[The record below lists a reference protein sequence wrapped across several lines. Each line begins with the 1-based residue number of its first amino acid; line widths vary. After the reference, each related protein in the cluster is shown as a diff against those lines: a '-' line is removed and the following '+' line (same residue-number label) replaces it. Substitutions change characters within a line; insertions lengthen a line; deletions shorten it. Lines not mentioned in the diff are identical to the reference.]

1 MRSFGR
7 RSQISLA
14 TVTDG
19 WADAWTDDALRRRF
33 GDATYERGAAYARA
47 GRVGGLSTANDSR
60 MVVAEVTGTRA
71 TPYRTVII
79 LDADTS
85 HASTVVATHCTCPV
99 GIECKHAAAVIIAAR
114 GDLSPNTPPGETA
127 WEREV
132 TALLESREPAGD
144 QPIALQLERTTP
156 RTSFRWAAGGEMSGR
171 LVKMRPVVRGR
182 SGRWIKTGATWQ
194 EMRHAYATRGYVAA
208 HRDVM
213 RQLIS
218 AYDAHRSTG
227 WRGNQTA
234 DAIDLGEFGPGL
246 WGLLERARDAGVEF
260 IPARPDDGPI
270 RLATATAEVRL
281 DLTRRA
287 AADATL
293 AAEATIDGRRIPDA
307 ALALVGSPPHGVA
320 DLSKGI
326 LLARLDQ
333 TPSPRIAA
341 LLGQQRHVEI
351 PSVELDRFFG
361 DYYPAL
367 RQQITISSSDD
378 SVELPRI
385 EPPRLLLTVRPESHD
400 AIWIEWSFA
409 YAARRLRLAGAPER
423 IPARDTDAEG
433 RLLAELE
440 VPGELASRLWTEGVG
455 TRLVPAQRLSGY
467 DAVLLVEWGLEALRE
482 QGVEVEVLG
491 SLPDYRPAEEAP
503 VIEVSAT
510 ESDDDIDWFD
520 LRVSVSVDGH
530 DVPLATLLAAL
541 AAGQTLLVL
550 ENGTYLPLDQP
561 ELERLR
567 RLIDEARALVD
578 GSAGPDGEIR
588 LSTYQIGMWEELTQL
603 GVVDVQSERWRRAVE
618 GLLRLEEA
626 PIEDVPQGI
635 KAELRPYQVDGYQW
649 LSFLWQ
655 HELGGILADDMGLGK
670 TLQTLAMVC
679 RAVESGEA
687 TAPFLVVAPTSV
699 VPNWAHEAER
709 FAPALRVGV
718 VSETAAKRTQSLAE
732 IAGDSDLVITS
743 YTLLRLEDRE
753 YAELPW
759 SGVVLDEA
767 QMVKNHRA
775 KSYRS
780 VRMIPAPFKV
790 ALTGTPLEN
799 SLMDLWSLLSIVAP
813 GLFPDPRR
821 FGEHFRKPI
830 ERGDSELLATLRQR
844 IRPLMRRRTKEQVAS
859 ELPPKQ
865 EQVLEIGLSPR
876 HRRVYETHLQRERQ
890 KLLGLLGDVDRNRIA
905 IFASLTL
912 LRQLSLHPGLV
923 DEKYASVGSAK
934 IDALTDHLV
943 EAVSEGHRALVFS
956 QFTGF
961 LRLVRDRL
969 DAEDIAYS
977 YLDGRTRRREEPI
990 GAFKRGEV
998 PVFLISLKAGG
1009 FGLNL
1014 AEADYCFV
1022 LDPWWNPATEAQAV
1036 DRAHRIGQDRTV
1048 MVYRM
1053 VSTDTIEEKVMA
1065 LKERKQ
1071 ALFDRVMAD
1080 DGALSGALTVDE
1092 IRGLVGLE

>member
-1 MRSFGR
+1 M
-7 RSQISLA
+7 
-14 TVTDG
+14 TDG

-33 GDATYERGAAYARA
+33 GEATYERGAAYARA

-60 MVVAEVTGTRA
+60 MVVAEVSGTRE

-79 LDADTS
+79 LDADVS
-85 HASTVVATHCTCPV
+85 HASSVVATHCTCPV
-99 GIECKHAAAVIIAAR
+99 GVECKHAAAVMIAAR
-114 GDLSPNTPPGETA
+114 DDLSGALAGEAA

-144 QPIALQLERTTP
+144 RPIALQFERTTP

-171 LVKMRPVVRGR
+171 LVKMRPVIRGR
-182 SGRWIKTGATWQ
+182 SGRWIRTGATWQ
-194 EMRHAYATRGYVAA
+194 EMRHAYATRGYVAQ

-213 RQLIS
+213 RQLVS

-234 DAIDLGEFGPGL
+234 DAVDLGDFGPGL
-246 WGLLERARDAGVEF
+246 WGMLERAQDAGVEF
-260 IPARPDDGPI
+260 VAVRPDDGPI

-281 DLTRRA
+281 DLTRA
-287 AADATL
+287 VAADATL
-293 AAEATIDGRRIPDA
+293 AAEVTIDGRRVPDA
-307 ALALVGSPPHGVA
+307 ALALIGSPPHGVA

-326 LLARLDQ
+326 MLARLDQ
-333 TPSPRIAA
+333 IPSPRVAG
-341 LLGQQRHVEI
+341 LLGQQRQVEI
-351 PSVELDRFFG
+351 PAGELDRFLG

-367 RQQITISSSDD
+367 RQQITVSSSDD
-378 SVELPRI
+378 SVELPEI

-400 AIWIEWSFA
+400 AMWIEWSFA
-409 YAARRLRLAGAPER
+409 YAARRVRLAGADR
-423 IPARDTDAEG
+423 FPARDTDAER
-433 RLLAELE
+433 RLLAELTI
-440 VPGELASRLWTEGVG
+440 PDELATRLWTEGVG

-467 DAVLLVEWGLEALRE
+467 DAVLLVEWGLDSLRE
-482 QGVEVEVLG
+482 QGVDVEVLG
-491 SLPDYRPAEEAP
+491 TLPDYRPAAEAP

-510 ESDDDIDWFD
+510 ESDDEIDWFD

-530 DVPLATLLAAL
+530 DVPLASLLAAL

-567 RLIDEARALVD
+567 RIVDEARALVD
-578 GSAGPDGEIR
+578 SDGDAIR
-588 LSTYQIGMWEELTQL
+588 ISTYQIGMWEELTQL
-603 GVVDVQSERWRRAVE
+603 GVVDVQSERWRRAVD
-618 GLLRLEEA
+618 GLMRLEEA
-626 PIEDVPQGI
+626 PVEDVPQGI

-670 TLQTLAMVC
+670 TVQTLAMVC
-679 RAVESGEA
+679 RAVESGDA
-687 TAPFLVVAPTSV
+687 KAPFLVVAPTSV
-699 VPNWAHEAER
+699 VPNWTHEAEL
-709 FAPALRVGV
+709 FAPGLRVGV
-718 VSETAAKRTQSLAE
+718 VSETGAKRGQSLAE
-732 IAGDSDLVITS
+732 VVGESDVVVTS
-743 YTLLRLEDRE
+743 YTLLRLEAKE

-813 GLFPDPRR
+813 GLFPDPKR

-830 ERGDSELLATLRQR
+830 ERGDAELLATLRQR

-865 EQVLEIGLSPR
+865 EQVLEIALHPR
-876 HRRVYETHLQRERQ
+876 HRKVYETHLQRERQ

-905 IFASLTL
+905 IFRSLTL

-923 DEKYASVGSAK
+923 DEKYAAVSSSK
-934 IDALTDHLV
+934 IDALAEYLL

-961 LRLVRDRL
+961 LGLVRARL
-969 DAEDIAYS
+969 DAEGIAYS
-977 YLDGRTRRREEPI
+977 YLDGRTRKREEPI

-1022 LDPWWNPATEAQAV
+1022 LDPWWNPAAEAQAV
-1036 DRAHRIGQDRTV
+1036 DRAHRIGQDKTV

-1053 VSTDTIEEKVMA
+1053 VSANTIEEKVMA

-1080 DGALSGALTVDE
+1080 DGALSGALTVEE

>member
-1 MRSFGR
+1 MTALS
-7 RSQISLA
+7 SLDLM
-14 TVTDG
+14 TDG

-33 GDATYERGAAYARA
+33 GDATYERGAAYAGA
-47 GRVGGLSTANDSR
+47 GRVGALSTANDSR
-60 MVVAEVTGTRA
+60 MVVAEVRGSRA

-79 LDADTS
+79 LDADVS
-85 HASTVVATHCTCPV
+85 HATDVVATHCTCPIGV
-99 GIECKHAAAVIIAAR
+99 QCKHAVAVVVAAR
-114 GDLSPNTPPGETA
+114 DGLLSQAPAGEPA

-132 TALLESREPAGD
+132 AALLESREPAGD
-144 QPIALQLERTTP
+144 QPIALQFERTTP
-156 RTSFRWAAGGEMSGR
+156 RTRFRWAAGGELSGR
-171 LVKMRPVVRGR
+171 LVKVRPVVRGR
-182 SGRWIKTGATWQ
+182 SGRWIKTGATWP
-194 EMRHAYATRGYVAA
+194 EMRHAYGTRGYVAA
-208 HRDVM
+208 HRDVL
-213 RQLIS
+213 RQLVS
-218 AYDAHRSTG
+218 AYDAHRTG
-227 WRGNQTA
+227 WHGHQTA

-246 WGLLERARDAGVEF
+246 WRLLEQARAVGIEF
-260 IPARPDDGPI
+260 VPARPDDGPI
-270 RLATATAEVRL
+270 RLATVAAEVRL
-281 DLTRRA
+281 DLTRGPSS
-287 AADATL
+287 DATL
-293 AAEATIDGRRIPDA
+293 AAEATIDGRRVPDA

-320 DLSKGI
+320 DLRSGI

-341 LLGQQRHVEI
+341 LLGQERRVEI
-351 PSVELDRFFG
+351 PAGELDRFLG

-400 AIWIEWSFA
+400 AMWVEWSFA
-409 YAARRLRLAGAPER
+409 YGSRRVPLAGGASDR
-423 IPARDTDAEG
+423 FPARDTDAER
-433 RLLAELE
+433 RLLAGLE
-440 VPGELASRLWTEGVG
+440 VPDELAACLWTEGVG
-455 TRLVPAQRLSGY
+455 SRLVPAQRLTGY
-467 DAVLLVEWGLEALRE
+467 DAVVLVEWGLDSLRE
-482 QGVEVEVLG
+482 QGVDVEVLG
-491 SLPDYRPAEEAP
+491 SLPDYRPAAEAP

-510 ESDDDIDWFD
+510 ESEGEIDWFD

-530 DVPLATLLAAL
+530 DVPLAALLGAL
-541 AAGQTLLVL
+541 ASGQTLLVL

-567 RLIDEARALVD
+567 RIVDEARALTD
-578 GSAGPDGEIR
+578 GSGGADGDALR
-588 LSTYQIGMWEELTQL
+588 LSTFQIGMWEELTQL
-603 GVVDVQSERWRRAVE
+603 GVVDVQSERWQRAVE
-618 GLLRLEEA
+618 GLLRLDEA
-626 PIEDVPQGI
+626 PVEDVPQGI
-635 KAELRPYQVDGYQW
+635 KAELRPYQLDGYQW

-679 RAVESGEA
+679 RAFESGRA
-687 TAPFLVVAPTSV
+687 SAPFLVVAPTSV
-699 VPNWAHEAER
+699 VPNWVHEAER
-709 FAPALRVGV
+709 FAPGLRVGV
-718 VSETAAKRTQSLAE
+718 VSETAAKRARSLGE
-732 IAGDSDLVITS
+732 IAGESDVVVTS
-743 YTLLRLEDRE
+743 YTLLRLEDRA

-780 VRMIPAPFKV
+780 VRMIPAPFKL

-813 GLFPDPRR
+813 GLFPDPKR
-821 FGEHFRKPI
+821 FGEHYRKPI
-830 ERGDSELLATLRQR
+830 ERGDAELLATLRQR

-865 EQVLEIGLSPR
+865 EQVLEIALSPR

-890 KLLGLLGDVDRNRIA
+890 KLLGLLGDVERNRIA
-905 IFASLTL
+905 IFRSLTL

-923 DEKYASVGSAK
+923 DGRYASVGSAK
-934 IDALTDHLV
+934 IDALADHLL

-969 DAEDIAYS
+969 DEEGVAYS

-990 GAFKRGEV
+990 GAFKRGDV

-1053 VSTDTIEEKVMA
+1053 VSADTIEEKVMA

-1080 DGALSGALTVDE
+1080 DGALSGALTVEE
-1092 IRGLVGLE
+1092 IRGLVGLQ

>member
-1 MRSFGR
+1 MS
-7 RSQISLA
+7 
-14 TVTDG
+14 DG
-19 WADAWTDDALRRRF
+19 WADAWTDDALRLRF
-33 GDATYERGAAYARA
+33 GDATFERGSAYARA
-47 GRVGGLSTANDSR
+47 GHVGDLSPANDSR
-60 MVVAEVTGTRA
+60 MVVAEVRGSRP

-79 LDADTS
+79 LDADVS
-85 HASTVVATHCTCPV
+85 HASRVVATHCTCPV
-99 GIECKHAAAVIIAAR
+99 GVECKHAVAVIVAYR
-114 GDLSPNTPPGETA
+114 DDLEAEPAGESV

-132 TALLESREPAGD
+132 TALLESREPSGD
-144 QPIALQLERTTP
+144 QPIALQFERTTP

-171 LVKMRPVVRGR
+171 LVKMRPVTRGR

-194 EMRHAYATRGYVAA
+194 EMRHAYGTRGYIAA

-213 RQLIS
+213 RQLVS
-218 AYDAHRSTG
+218 AYDAHRSG
-227 WRGNQTA
+227 WRGQQAA
-234 DAIDLGEFGPGL
+234 DAVDLGEFGPGL

-260 IPARPDDGPI
+260 RPTRPDDGPI
-270 RLATATAEVRL
+270 RLASTTAEVRL
-281 DLTRRA
+281 DLSRA
-287 AADATL
+287 ASSDATL
-293 AAEATIDGRRIPDA
+293 AAEVTIDGRRIPNT
-307 ALALVGSPPHGVA
+307 ALALIGSPPHGVA
-320 DLSKGI
+320 DLSSGI
-326 LLARLDQ
+326 LLARFDQ
-333 TPSPRIAA
+333 SPSPRIAA
-341 LLGQQRHVEI
+341 LLGQQRQVEI
-351 PSVELDRFFG
+351 PAGELDRFLG

-367 RQQITISSSDD
+367 RQQITVSSSDQ
-378 SVELPRI
+378 SIELPRI
-385 EPPRLLLTVRPESHD
+385 EPPRLVLTVRPESHD
-400 AIWIEWSFA
+400 ALWVEWSFG
-409 YAARRLRLAGAPER
+409 YGSRRVSMSSASDRF
-423 IPARDTDAEG
+423 PARDVDAER
-433 RLLAELE
+433 RLLTELTI
-440 VPGELASRLWTEGVG
+440 PDELASLWTEGVG
-455 TRLVPAQRLSGY
+455 TRLVPVQRLSGY
-467 DAVLLVEWGLEALRE
+467 DAVILVESGLDDLRE
-482 QGVEVEVLG
+482 QGVDVEVRG
-491 SLPDYRPAEEAP
+491 TLPDYRPAEQAP

-510 ESDDDIDWFD
+510 ESDDEIDWFD

-530 DVPLATLLAAL
+530 AVPLASLLGAL
-541 AAGQTLLVL
+541 ASGQSLLVL

-567 RLIDEARALVD
+567 RIVDEARALTD
-578 GSAGPDGEIR
+578 GGDGDEIR

-603 GVVDVQSERWRRAVE
+603 GVVDVQSERWRRAVD
-618 GLLRLEEA
+618 GLLRLDEA
-626 PIEDVPQGI
+626 PAEDVPQGI

-649 LSFLWQ
+649 LTFLWQ
-655 HELGGILADDMGLGK
+655 HELGGVLADDMGLGK
-670 TLQTLAMVC
+670 TLQALAMMS
-679 RAVESGEA
+679 RAFESGEA

-709 FAPALRVGV
+709 FAPGLRVGV
-718 VSETAAKRTQSLAE
+718 VSETGAKRSWSLEDVATE
-732 IAGDSDLVITS
+732 SDVVITS
-743 YTLLRLEDRE
+743 YTLLRLEDRA

-813 GLFPDPRR
+813 GLFPDPKR

-830 ERGDSELLATLRQR
+830 ERGDAELLATLRQR

-865 EQVLEIGLSPR
+865 EQVLEIALAPR

-890 KLLGLLGDVDRNRIA
+890 KLLGLLGDADRNRIA
-905 IFASLTL
+905 IFRSLTL

-934 IDALTDHLV
+934 IDTLADHLL
-943 EAVSEGHRALVFS
+943 EAVAEGHRALVFS

-969 DAEDIAYS
+969 DAEGVAYA

-990 GAFKRGEV
+990 GAFKRGAV

-1053 VSTDTIEEKVMA
+1053 VSADTIEEKVMA
-1065 LKERKQ
+1065 LKERKR

-1080 DGALSGALTVDE
+1080 DGALSGALTVEE

>member
-1 MRSFGR
+1 MHGLTALS
-7 RSQISLA
+7 SLDLM
-14 TVTDG
+14 TDG
-19 WADAWTDDALRRRF
+19 WANGWTDDALRRRF

-47 GRVGGLSTANDSR
+47 GRVGEQSTANDSR
-60 MVVAEVTGTRA
+60 MVVAEVRGSRS
-71 TPYRTVII
+71 TPYRTVVI
-79 LDADTS
+79 LDADVAHATS
-85 HASTVVATHCTCPV
+85 VVATHCSCPIGV
-99 GIECKHAAAVIIAAR
+99 ECKHAVALLVAAR
-114 GDLSPNTPPGETA
+114 DGLAAAGSVDEPA

-132 TALLESREPAGD
+132 AALLESREPSGD
-144 QPIALQLERTTP
+144 QPIALQFERTTP

-171 LVKMRPVVRGR
+171 LVKMRPVTRGR

-194 EMRHAYATRGYVAA
+194 EMRHAYGTRGYVTA

-213 RQLIS
+213 RQLVS
-218 AYDAHRSTG
+218 AYDAHRTG
-227 WRGNQTA
+227 WHGYQTG
-234 DAIDLGEFGPGL
+234 DALDLGEFGPGL

-260 IPARPDDGPI
+260 IPVRPDDGPI
-270 RLATATAEVRL
+270 RLAESAAGVRL
-281 DLTRRA
+281 DLTHGPA
-287 AADATL
+287 APDATL
-293 AAEATIDGRRIPDA
+293 AAEVTIDGRRIPDA

-333 TPSPRIAA
+333 TPSPRVAA
-341 LLGQQRHVEI
+341 LLGQQRRVEI
-351 PSVELDRFFG
+351 PTGELDRFLG

-367 RQQITISSSDD
+367 RQQITIGSSDE
-378 SVELPRI
+378 SVELPRV

-400 AIWIEWSFA
+400 AVRIEWSFA
-409 YAARRLRLAGAPER
+409 YAARRVRLAGVPER
-423 IPARDTDAEG
+423 FPARDTDAER

-440 VPGELASRLWTEGVG
+440 VPDELASRLWTEGAG
-455 TRLVPAQRLSGY
+455 TRLVPAQRLSGA
-467 DAVLLVEWGLEALRE
+467 DAVLLVEWGLDSLRE

-491 SLPDYRPAEEAP
+491 SLPDYRPAAEAP

-510 ESDDDIDWFD
+510 ESDDEIDWFD
-520 LRVSVSVDGH
+520 LRVTVSVDGH
-530 DVPLATLLAAL
+530 DVPLATLLGAL
-541 AAGQTLLVL
+541 ASGQTLLVL
-550 ENGTYLPLDQP
+550 ESGTYLPLDQP
-561 ELERLR
+561 DLERLR
-567 RLIDEARALVD
+567 RIVDEARALVD
-578 GSAGPDGEIR
+578 GSGGADGDGLR
-588 LSTYQIGMWEELTQL
+588 LSTFQIGMWEELTQL

-618 GLLRLEEA
+618 GLLRLDEA
-626 PIEDVPQGI
+626 PVEDVPQSI
-635 KAELRPYQVDGYQW
+635 KAELRHYQVDGYQW

-670 TLQTLAMVC
+670 TLQTLAMMC
-679 RAVESGEA
+679 RAFESGRA
-687 TAPFLVVAPTSV
+687 KAPFLVVAPTSV
-699 VPNWAHEAER
+699 VPNWVHEAER
-709 FAPALRVGV
+709 FAPGLRVGV
-718 VSETAAKRTQSLAE
+718 VSETAAKRTRSLE
-732 IAGDSDLVITS
+732 ELAGESDVVVTS
-743 YTLLRLEDRE
+743 YTLLRLEDRA
-753 YAELPW
+753 YADLPW

-780 VRMIPAPFKV
+780 VRMIPAPFKL

-813 GLFPDPRR
+813 GLFPDPKR
-821 FGEHFRKPI
+821 FGEHYRKPI
-830 ERGDSELLATLRQR
+830 ERGGDRELLATLRQR

-865 EQVLEIGLSPR
+865 EQVLEIALSPR

-905 IFASLTL
+905 VFRSLTL

-934 IDALTDHLV
+934 IDALTDHLL

-969 DAEDIAYS
+969 DEERVAYS

-1036 DRAHRIGQDRTV
+1036 DRAHRIGQNRTV

-1053 VSTDTIEEKVMA
+1053 VSADTIEEKVMA

-1080 DGALSGALTVDE
+1080 DGALSGTLTVEE

>member
-1 MRSFGR
+1 M
-7 RSQISLA
+7 I
-14 TVTDG
+14 DG
-19 WADAWTDDALRRRF
+19 WADVWTEGAIRRRF
-33 GDATYERGAAYARA
+33 GDTTYERGAAYARA
-47 GRVGGLSTANDSR
+47 GRVGELSTANDSR
-60 MVVAEVTGTRA
+60 MVVAEVRGSRA

-79 LDADTS
+79 LDADVS
-85 HASTVVATHCTCPV
+85 HASSVVATHCSCPV
-99 GIECKHAAAVIIAAR
+99 GVECKHAVAVIIAVRDNLPASAPE
-114 GDLSPNTPPGETA
+114 GESP
-127 WEREV
+127 WEREIS
-132 TALLESREPAGD
+132 ALLESREPTGD
-144 QPIALQLERTTP
+144 QPIALQFERTTP

-171 LVKMRPVVRGR
+171 LVKMRPVIRGR
-182 SGRWIKTGATWQ
+182 SGRWIRTGATWQ

-234 DAIDLGEFGPGL
+234 DALDLGEFGPGL
-246 WGLLERARDAGVEF
+246 WGMLERAQDAGVEF

-270 RLATATAEVRL
+270 RLAKAIAEIRL
-281 DLTRRA
+281 DLTRPA
-287 AADATL
+287 ASDATL
-293 AAEATIDGRRIPDA
+293 AAEVTIDGRRIQDA
-307 ALALVGSPPHGVA
+307 ALALIGSPPHGVA
-320 DLSKGI
+320 DLSRGI

-341 LLGQQRHVEI
+341 LLGQERRVEI
-351 PSVELDRFFG
+351 PGRELDRFLG

-378 SVELPRI
+378 SVELPTI
-385 EPPRLLLTVRPESHD
+385 APPRLLLTVRPESAD
-400 AIWIEWSFA
+400 AIWIEWSFG
-409 YAARRLRLAGAPER
+409 YAARRVPLSGETER
-423 IPARDTDAEG
+423 FPAQDTDAER

-440 VPGELASRLWTEGVG
+440 VPDELESRLWTEGVG
-455 TRLVPAQRLSGY
+455 TRLVPMQRLTGY
-467 DAVLLVEWGLEALRE
+467 DAVVLVESGLDALRE
-482 QGVEVEVLG
+482 QGVDVEVVG
-491 SLPDYRPAEEAP
+491 SLPEYRPATEAP

-510 ESDDDIDWFD
+510 ESDDEIDWFD

-550 ENGTYLPLDQP
+550 ENGTYLPLDRP

-567 RLIDEARALVD
+567 RLVDEARALVD
-578 GSAGPDGEIR
+578 GPGDGDGIR
-588 LSTYQIGMWEELTQL
+588 LSTYQVGMWEELTQL
-603 GVVDVQSERWRRAVE
+603 GEVDVQSERWRRAVE
-618 GLLRLEEA
+618 GLLRLDEA
-626 PIEDVPQGI
+626 PAADPPVGI
-635 KAELRPYQVDGYQW
+635 KAELRPYQVEGYQW
-649 LSFLWQ
+649 LMFLWQ

-670 TLQTLAMVC
+670 TLQTLALVS
-679 RAVESGEA
+679 RAIETGQA

-709 FAPALRVGV
+709 FAPGLRVGV
-718 VSETAAKRTQSLAE
+718 VSETAAKRAKSLAE
-732 IAGDSDLVITS
+732 IAGESDLVVTS
-743 YTLLRLEDRE
+743 YTLLRLEDRT

-775 KSYRS
+775 KTYRS

-813 GLFPDPRR
+813 GLFPDPKR

-865 EQVLEIGLSPR
+865 EQVLEIALHPR
-876 HRRVYETHLQRERQ
+876 HRQVYDTHLQRERQ

-905 IFASLTL
+905 IFRSLTL

-923 DEKYASVGSAK
+923 DDKYASVASAK
-934 IDALTDHLV
+934 IDALAEYLL

-969 DAEDIAYS
+969 DAEGIAYS

-990 GAFKRGEV
+990 GAFKRGEM

-1048 MVYRM
+1048 MVYRL
-1053 VSTDTIEEKVMA
+1053 VSANTIEEKVMA

-1080 DGALSGALTVDE
+1080 DGALSGALTVEE
-1092 IRGLVGLE
+1092 IRGLVGLD

>member
-1 MRSFGR
+1 M
-7 RSQISLA
+7 
-14 TVTDG
+14 TDG

-47 GRVGGLSTANDSR
+47 GRVGELSTANDSR
-60 MVVAEVTGTRA
+60 MVVAEVRGTRA
-71 TPYRTVII
+71 TPYRTVVI
-79 LDADTS
+79 LDADVA
-85 HASTVVATHCTCPV
+85 HATTLVATHCSCPIGV
-99 GIECKHAAAVIIAAR
+99 ECKHAVAVMIAAR
-114 GDLSPNTPPGETA
+114 DGLPSQPPVGEST
-127 WEREV
+127 WEREIN
-132 TALLESREPAGD
+132 ALLESREPAGD
-144 QPIALQLERTTP
+144 QAIALQFERTTP

-171 LVKMRPVVRGR
+171 LVKMRPLTRGR

-194 EMRHAYATRGYVAA
+194 EMRHAYGTRGFIASQ
-208 HRDVM
+208 REVM
-213 RQLIS
+213 RRLIS
-218 AYDAHRSTG
+218 AYDADHSS
-227 WRGNQTA
+227 WRGSQIV
-234 DAIDLGEFGPGL
+234 DAIDLGEFGPSL
-246 WGLLERARDAGVEF
+246 WGLLERARNAGIEF
-260 IPARPDDGPI
+260 VPARPDDGPI
-270 RLATATAEVRL
+270 RLAAATAEVRL
-281 DLTRRA
+281 DLTREA

-293 AAEATIDGRRIPDA
+293 AAEVTIDGRRIPDK
-307 ALALVGSPPHGVA
+307 ALALIGSPPHGVA

-333 TPSPRIAA
+333 IPSPRIAA
-341 LLGQQRHVEI
+341 LLGQQRRVEI
-351 PSVELDRFFG
+351 PAAEVDRFLG

-367 RQQITISSSDD
+367 RQQITVTSSND
-378 SVELPRI
+378 SIELPEI
-385 EPPRLLLTVRPESHD
+385 VPPRLLVEVRPESAD

-409 YAARRLRLAGAPER
+409 YAARRVPLAGAPDR
-423 IPARDTDAEG
+423 VPARDTDAE
-433 RLLAELE
+433 RHLLAELTI
-440 VPGELASRLWTEGVG
+440 PDDLAPCLLTEGVG
-455 TRLVPAQRLSGY
+455 TRLVPAQRLTGH
-467 DAVLLVEWGLEALRE
+467 DAVLMVEWGLDSLRE
-482 QGVEVEVLG
+482 QGVDVEVIG
-491 SLPDYRPAEEAP
+491 SLPDYRPAEAAP
-503 VIEVSAT
+503 VIEISAT
-510 ESDDDIDWFD
+510 ESEDEIDWFD

-530 DVPLATLLAAL
+530 DVPLATLLGAL
-541 AAGQTLLVL
+541 ASGQTLLVL

-567 RLIDEARALVD
+567 RLVDEARALTD
-578 GSAGPDGEIR
+578 GAAGSDGTIR

-618 GLLRLEEA
+618 GLLRLDEA
-626 PIEDVPQGI
+626 PLDDVPQGI
-635 KAELRPYQVDGYQW
+635 KAELRPYQIDGYRW

-670 TLQTLAMVC
+670 TLQTLAMMC
-679 RAVESGEA
+679 RAIESGEA

-709 FAPALRVGV
+709 FAPGLRVGV
-718 VSETAAKRTQSLAE
+718 VSETAAKRARSLDE
-732 IAGDSDLVITS
+732 LAGESHVVITS
-743 YTLLRLEDRE
+743 YTLLRLEDGA

-813 GLFPDPRR
+813 GLFPDPKR
-821 FGEHFRKPI
+821 FGEHYRKPI
-830 ERGDSELLATLRQR
+830 ERGDAELLATLRQR

-865 EQVLEIGLSPR
+865 EQVLEIALGPR
-876 HRRVYETHLQRERQ
+876 HRQVYETHLQRERQ

-905 IFASLTL
+905 IFRSLTL

-923 DEKYASVGSAK
+923 DDKYTSVSSAK
-934 IDALTDHLV
+934 IDALAEYLL

-961 LRLVRDRL
+961 LRLVRARL
-969 DAEDIAYS
+969 DMEGIAYS
-977 YLDGRTRRREEPI
+977 YLDGRTRKREGPI

-1022 LDPWWNPATEAQAV
+1022 LDPWWNPAAEAQAV
-1036 DRAHRIGQDRTV
+1036 DRAHRIGQERTV

-1053 VSTDTIEEKVMA
+1053 VSADTIEEKVMA

-1080 DGALSGALTVDE
+1080 DGALSGALTVEE

>member
-1 MRSFGR
+1 
-7 RSQISLA
+7 
-14 TVTDG
+14 
-19 WADAWTDDALRRRF
+19 
-33 GDATYERGAAYARA
+33 
-47 GRVGGLSTANDSR
+47 
-60 MVVAEVTGTRA
+60 
-71 TPYRTVII
+71 
-79 LDADTS
+79 
-85 HASTVVATHCTCPV
+85 
-99 GIECKHAAAVIIAAR
+99 
-114 GDLSPNTPPGETA
+114 
-127 WEREV
+127 
-132 TALLESREPAGD
+132 
-144 QPIALQLERTTP
+144 
-156 RTSFRWAAGGEMSGR
+156 
-171 LVKMRPVVRGR
+171 
-182 SGRWIKTGATWQ
+182 
-194 EMRHAYATRGYVAA
+194 MRHAYGTRGFIAP

-218 AYDAHRSTG
+218 AYDTHRSG
-227 WRGNQTA
+227 WRASQTA
-234 DAIDLGEFGPGL
+234 DALDLGEFGPGL
-246 WGLLERARDAGVEF
+246 WGLLERARNAGVEF
-260 IPARPDDGPI
+260 VPARSDDGPI
-270 RLATATAEVRL
+270 RLATATADVRL
-281 DLTRRA
+281 DLTRDA
-287 AADATL
+287 TGDATL
-293 AAEATIDGRRIPDA
+293 AAEVRIDGRGIPDP
-307 ALALVGSPPHGVA
+307 ALALIGSPPHGVA

-341 LLGQQRHVEI
+341 LLGQQRRVEI
-351 PSVELDRFFG
+351 PAGEFDRFLG

-367 RQQITISSSDD
+367 RQQITVTSSND
-378 SVELPRI
+378 SVELPRV
-385 EPPRLLLTVRPESHD
+385 EPPRLLLTVRPVSPD

-409 YAARRLRLAGAPER
+409 YAARRVPLAGASDR
-423 IPARDTDAEG
+423 FPARDTDAER
-433 RLLAELE
+433 RLLAELTI
-440 VPGELASRLWTEGVG
+440 PDDLAPRLLTEGVG
-455 TRLVPAQRLSGY
+455 TRLVPAKRLSGY
-467 DAVLLVEWGLEALRE
+467 DAVVLVEWGLDSLRE
-482 QGVEVEVLG
+482 QGVDVEVIG

-503 VIEVSAT
+503 VIEISAT
-510 ESDDDIDWFD
+510 ESDDEIDWFD

-541 AAGQTLLVL
+541 ASGQTLLVL
-550 ENGTYLPLDQP
+550 ANGTYLPLDQP

-567 RLIDEARALVD
+567 RLVDEARALTDGADGAVD
-578 GSAGPDGEIR
+578 GDAIR

-603 GVVDVQSERWRRAVE
+603 GVLDVQSERWRRAVE
-618 GLLRLEEA
+618 GLLRLDET
-626 PIEDVPQGI
+626 PTDDVPQGI
-635 KAELRPYQVDGYQW
+635 KAELRPYQIDGYQW

-679 RAVESGEA
+679 RAIESGEA

-709 FAPALRVGV
+709 FVPGLRVGV
-718 VSETAAKRTQSLAE
+718 VSETAAKRTRSLAE
-732 IAGDSDLVITS
+732 LAGESDVVVTS
-743 YTLLRLEDRE
+743 YTLLRLEDRA
-753 YAELPW
+753 YADLPW

-780 VRMIPAPFKV
+780 VRMVPAPFKL

-813 GLFPDPRR
+813 GLFPDPKR
-821 FGEHFRKPI
+821 FGEHYRKPI
-830 ERGDSELLATLRQR
+830 ERGDSELLANLRQR

-865 EQVLEIGLSPR
+865 EQVLEIALSPR

-905 IFASLTL
+905 IFRSLTL

-923 DEKYASVGSAK
+923 DERYASVASAK
-934 IDALTDHLV
+934 IDALAEYLL
-943 EAVSEGHRALVFS
+943 EAVSERHRALVFS

-961 LRLVRDRL
+961 LRLVRARL
-969 DAEDIAYS
+969 DMEGIAYS

-1036 DRAHRIGQDRTV
+1036 DRAHRIGQERTV
-1048 MVYRM
+1048 MVYRL
-1053 VSTDTIEEKVMA
+1053 VSADTIEEKVMA

-1080 DGALSGALTVDE
+1080 DGALSGALTVEE

>member
-1 MRSFGR
+1 M
-7 RSQISLA
+7 
-14 TVTDG
+14 TDG

-47 GRVGGLSTANDSR
+47 GRVGELSTANDSR
-60 MVVAEVTGTRA
+60 MVVAEVRGTRA

-79 LDADTS
+79 LDADVA
-85 HASTVVATHCTCPV
+85 HATTVIATHCSCPIGV
-99 GIECKHAAAVIIAAR
+99 ECKHAVAVMIAAR
-114 GDLSPNTPPGETA
+114 DDLPPQAPAGESA
-127 WEREV
+127 WEREI
-132 TALLESREPAGD
+132 TALLESRETAGD
-144 QPIALQLERTTP
+144 QAIALQFERTTP

-171 LVKMRPVVRGR
+171 LVKMRPVTRGR

-194 EMRHAYATRGYVAA
+194 EMRHAYGTRGFIGAQ
-208 HRDVM
+208 RDVM
-213 RQLIS
+213 RQLMS
-218 AYDAHRSTG
+218 AYDTHRSG
-227 WRGNQTA
+227 WRASQTA
-234 DAIDLGEFGPGL
+234 DALDLGEFGPGL
-246 WGLLERARDAGVEF
+246 WGLLERARNAGVEF
-260 IPARPDDGPI
+260 VPARPDDGPI

-281 DLTRRA
+281 DLTREA

-293 AAEATIDGRRIPDA
+293 AAEVTIDGRRIPDS
-307 ALALVGSPPHGVA
+307 ALALIGSPPHGVA

-326 LLARLDQ
+326 LLARFDQ
-333 TPSPRIAA
+333 PPSPRIAA
-341 LLGQQRHVEI
+341 LLGQQRHVDI
-351 PSVELDRFFG
+351 PAAEVDRFLG

-367 RQQITISSSDD
+367 RQQITVTSSND
-378 SVELPRI
+378 SIELPEI
-385 EPPRLLLTVRPESHD
+385 VPPRLLLEVRPESHD

-409 YAARRLRLAGAPER
+409 YPARRVPLAGAPDR
-423 IPARDTDAEG
+423 FPARDTDAER
-433 RLLAELE
+433 RLLTELTI
-440 VPGELASRLWTEGVG
+440 PDDLAPSLLTEGVG
-455 TRLVPAQRLSGY
+455 TRLVPAQRLTGY
-467 DAVLLVEWGLEALRE
+467 DAVLLVEWGLDSLRE
-482 QGVEVEVLG
+482 QGIDVEVLG
-491 SLPDYRPAEEAP
+491 SLPDYRPAEAAP
-503 VIEVSAT
+503 VIEISAT
-510 ESDDDIDWFD
+510 ESDDEIDWFD
-520 LRVSVSVDGH
+520 LRVSVSVDGN
-530 DVPLATLLAAL
+530 DVPLATLLGAL
-541 AAGQTLLVL
+541 ASGQTLLVL

-567 RLIDEARALVD
+567 RLVDEARALTD
-578 GSAGPDGEIR
+578 GAAGADGDSIR

-618 GLLRLEEA
+618 GLLRLDEA
-626 PIEDVPQGI
+626 PTEDVPQGI

-649 LSFLWQ
+649 LSFLWR

-670 TLQTLAMVC
+670 TLQTLAMMC
-679 RAVESGEA
+679 RAIESGEA

-699 VPNWAHEAER
+699 VPNWAHEADR
-709 FAPALRVGV
+709 FAPGLRVGV
-718 VSETAAKRTQSLAE
+718 VSETAAKRARSLDE
-732 IAGDSDLVITS
+732 LAGESHVVITS
-743 YTLLRLEDRE
+743 YTLLRLEDRA

-813 GLFPDPRR
+813 GLFPDPKR

-865 EQVLEIGLSPR
+865 EQVLEIALHPR
-876 HRRVYETHLQRERQ
+876 HRQVYETHLQRERQ
-890 KLLGLLGDVDRNRIA
+890 KLLGLLGDVNRNRIA
-905 IFASLTL
+905 IFRSLTL

-923 DEKYASVGSAK
+923 DDKYASVASAK
-934 IDALTDHLV
+934 IDALAEYLL

-969 DAEDIAYS
+969 DAEGVTYS

-1048 MVYRM
+1048 MVYRL
-1053 VSTDTIEEKVMA
+1053 VSANTIEEKVMA

-1080 DGALSGALTVDE
+1080 DGALSGALTVEE